1 MQETQVLFL
10 GWEDFLEK
18 EGATHSSIPTWEIP
32 WTEEP
37 GGLHSVGLQELDMT
51 EVTEHTHTHTHTHTT
66 YLFLPCWLQLPM
78 STTSSQST
86 PGGFTSFLS
95 EVSTPMIAFKCLSN
109 ASNGGGHP
117 GVSKLW
123 LNSLCLSLFR

>member
-51 EVTEHTHTHTHTHTT
+51 EVTEHTHTHTHTQPICFSLAGYSFPCQQPLVRAPLAASLHSS
-66 YLFLPCWLQLPM
+66 LKFPLP
-78 STTSSQST
+78 
-86 PGGFTSFLS
+86 
-95 EVSTPMIAFKCLSN
+95 
-109 ASNGGGHP
+109 
-117 GVSKLW
+117 
-123 LNSLCLSLFR
+123 